1 MHTHGHVAKFVAR
14 PGKRDELIRALRPM
28 FEAVKS
34 EPGTL
39 LYMMHT
45 CPADPNAV
53 WFYERYVDQAA
64 FEVHRTTQAHDD
76 ALAAIGPL
84 LDPSTEIHYLELI
97 DCKANVLLPA
107 ELTRVPADP
116 PPA

>member
-1 MHTHGHVAKFVAR
+1 MPTHGHVAKFVAK
-14 PGKRDELIRALRPM
+14 PGKRDALIAALRPM
-28 FEAVKS
+28 FEEVKS

-45 CPADPNAV
+45 CATDPDAV
-53 WFYERYVDQAA
+53 WFYERYVDAAA
-64 FEVHRTTQAHDD
+64 FEVHRTSRAHDD

-84 LDPSTEIHYLELI
+84 LEPSTEVHLLEMI

-107 ELTRVPADP
+107 ELTGVPKEA